1 MYKKAWCTCKI
12 VVLVIKPIA
21 FMAFPLP
28 SPSSDLKVPII
39 SQTTRKFITFV
50 AFVSFGTSITKKDWC
65 LNYYFYY
72 YCFFF
77 FIRKEKLTCHHL
89 QRHSTLIF
97 HTPPATGSCMV
108 LRPDSFCAGTKTIMG
123 VLLRHK
129 NYDFGKNLTALTI
142 LFNINGKNPPAGLAD
157 WK

>member
-1 MYKKAWCTCKI
+1 MIFRQDCHQLGKKWNKHETFKYRS
-12 VVLVIKPIA
+12 V
-21 FMAFPLP
+21 
-28 SPSSDLKVPII
+28 II

-50 AFVSFGTSITKKDWC
+50 AFVSFGTSITKKDLC

-72 YCFFF
+72 YCFNFFF

-89 QRHSTLIF
+89 QRHSNLIF

-123 VLLRHK
+123 VLFRDK

-142 LFNINGKNPPAGLAD
+142 LFNVNGKNPPAGLAD
-157 WK
+157 